1 MDGYKIRLIQMSE
14 LQQNLGVSTEML
26 NSFYD
31 MDVNNTPA
39 WVYQNFGERQYDYQ
53 TRLSGYWTMTAI

>member
-1 MDGYKIRLIQMSE
+1 MSE